1 MLAVTGENAM
11 RAQYFLL
18 LSGIAFS
25 HPALSAEL
33 KSTNATGK
41 TEAAATSRTDA
52 ARRASA
58 DDDWMRSRP
67 ARKNR
72 VYYSFPPSAKRME

>member
-1 MLAVTGENAM
+1 M

-18 LSGIAFS
+18 LSSIALS
-25 HPALSAEL
+25 HPALSAET
-33 KSTNATGK
+33 KSATNAAGK
-41 TEAAATSRTDA
+41 TDTATTSRTDV

-72 VYYSFPPSAKRME
+72 VYYSFPPSAKRM